1 MNFRQH
7 FTPKHLP
14 RTVALAAAAY
24 VAAIAV
30 GALVGAEVLLRSK
43 SRWVKGSFL
52 VVGRSG
58 DQLLLPPVPESLSR
72 DVLGVVP
79 LNPVRGHAVI
89 GHVERRG
96 PYVERPVLEERGV
109 IQPGWIAWVSS
120 FVYNGT
126 PAQLDAN
133 YENVV
138 VRTDVGDMPA
148 WHVPSVTGE
157 RDLIVIQIHGHG
169 GQRSQGLRVLRS
181 LERTGAAQLYVTFRN
196 AFGAPR
202 VGKGHMTLGD
212 VEAEDV
218 LSALEWARGQGYQ
231 QAVLMG
237 YSMGGNIAL
246 SALRPSFEPLPLP
259 VRGVVLDSPAL
270 EWRDVIRRQARRG
283 GLPQFIAKP
292 VGRMIE
298 RLVTRRSGQ
307 NFDTVDQLAA
317 APRFGVPILLFHS
330 PSDKTIPYW
339 QAKALAEAR
348 PDLVEFHTVE
358 GARHIRCW
366 NIDPERYEAALEAF
380 IRRVTESRRDQL

>member
-1 MNFRQH
+1 MSLLPSAFRLLPAKLR
-7 FTPKHLP
+7 PKHLGYAALGY
-14 RTVALAAAAY
+14 VAL
-24 VAAIAV
+24 VGLAAI
-30 GALVGAEVLLRSK
+30 VGAEVLLRSK
-43 SRWVKGSFL
+43 TQWVKGSFM
-52 VVGRSG
+52 VVGRRGSKM
-58 DQLLLPPVPESLSR
+58 LLPPLPESLSR

-79 LNPVRGHAVI
+79 LAPVKGHALI
-89 GHVERRG
+89 GPVERRG
-96 PYVERPVLEERGV
+96 PYVEREVWEERGV
-109 IQPGWIAWVSS
+109 IQSGWLAWVSS

-126 PAQLDAN
+126 PAQLGASF
-133 YENVV
+133 ENVV
-138 VRTDVGDMPA
+138 VGTEVGDMPA
-148 WHVPSVTGE
+148 WHIPSPDGE

-169 GQRSQGLRVLRS
+169 GQRSQGLRVLHA
-181 LERTGAAQLYVTFRN
+181 LERTGAAQLYITFRN

-218 LSALEWARGQGYQ
+218 YAALNWARDAGYR
-231 QAVLMG
+231 QAVLFG

-246 SALRPSFEPLPLP
+246 SSLRPGFEPHPIP

-283 GLPQFIAKP
+283 GLPNFIAKP
-292 VGRMIE
+292 VGRLVE

-339 QAKALAEAR
+339 QARALAEAR

-366 NIDPERYEAALEAF
+366 NIDPEKYEAALEAF
-380 IRRVTESRRDQL
+380 IERVRE

>member
-1 MNFRQH
+1 MNIRQH
-7 FTPKHLP
+7 FRLQNLP
-14 RTVALAAAAY
+14 RTLAVAFAAYLAA
-24 VAAIAV
+24 IFL

-43 SRWVKGSFL
+43 SRWIKGTFM
-52 VVGRSG
+52 VVGRRG
-58 DQLLLPPVPESLSR
+58 ENVVLPPLPESLSR

-79 LNPVRGHAVI
+79 LNPVRGHALV
-89 GHVERRG
+89 GPVERRS

-109 IQPGWIAWVSS
+109 IQSGWIAWVSS

-126 PAQLDAN
+126 PAQLDVE

-138 VRTDVGDMPA
+138 VHTDIGDLPA
-148 WHVPSVTGE
+148 WHIPAESGE

-169 GQRSQGLRVLRS
+169 GQRSQSLRVLKS
-181 LERTGAAQLYVTFRN
+181 LQRTGAAQLYVTFRN
-196 AFGAPR
+196 AFDAPR
-202 VGKGHMTLGD
+202 VGKGYLSLGD

-218 LSALEWARGQGYQ
+218 LSALEWARDNGYR

-246 SALRPSFEPLPLP
+246 SALRPGFTPHPIP

-270 EWRDVIRRQARRG
+270 EWRDILRRQARRG
-283 GLPQFIAKP
+283 GLPQVVAKP

-298 RLVTRRSGQ
+298 KIVTRRSGQ
-307 NFDTVDQLAA
+307 NFSSVDQLAA
-317 APRFGVPILLFHS
+317 APRFDVPILLFHS
-330 PSDKTIPYW
+330 PSDKTVPFW
-339 QAKALAEAR
+339 QAKALAGAR
-348 PDLVEFHTVE
+348 PDLVELHAVE

-380 IRRVTESRRDQL
+380 IQRVKA